1 MKQIVEMSPMN
12 IPGEMFCQRL
22 GSLLPGDDPLK
33 VDKPNLTIYVKNKMG
48 GRSGR
53 SIRHD

>member
-1 MKQIVEMSPMN
+1 MKQIVEMSPIN